1 MIKKIEDLNYYE
13 LLEISPRATSQEIHK
28 AYERVRRVYEPNSIA
43 LYSLFSPDETAAITQ
58 RIEDAYR
65 TLVYE
70 DNRKRYDAQL
80 KEKEQEELPD
90 LPPLPA
96 DPYQTRQDQLSFPSE
111 PTYQRRQDQLPLP
124 SEPKYQRRQDQLPL
138 PSEPTYQRRQD
149 QLPLPPEPPSQPRP
163 AQPALTLPSEN
174 RFISASEPLI
184 KQTAPPKTMHETVTP
199 VSHFIADFTG
209 PAIKMLREQNGL
221 QMRDIADRTKIGTR
235 YLECIEEEQYDKLPA
250 RAYTRGFLMLY
261 ARALGCDPERMASDY
276 LKRYDAAMTPKSK

>member
-1 MIKKIEDLNYYE
+1 MMKRIEDLNYYE

-43 LYSLFSPDETAAITQ
+43 LYSLFSPEETATITQ

-80 KEKEQEELPD
+80 RGQDELPD
-90 LPPLPA
+90 IPPLPSQPA
-96 DPYQTRQDQLSFPSE
+96 NRS
-111 PTYQRRQDQLPLP
+111 RQDQLPFP
-124 SEPKYQRRQDQLPL
+124 AEPVY
-138 PSEPTYQRRQD
+138 
-149 QLPLPPEPPSQPRP
+149 QPRP

-174 RFISASEPLI
+174 RYISASEPLA
-184 KQTAPPKTMHETVTP
+184 QQPALPKNVRETVTP
-199 VSHFIADFTG
+199 VSQFIADFTG

-221 QMRDIADRTKIGTR
+221 TVRNIADITKVGTR
-235 YLECIEEEQYDKLPA
+235 YLECIEEEHYDKLPA

-261 ARALGCDPERMASDY
+261 AKALGCDPERMASDY

>member
-138 PSEPTYQRRQD
+138 PSEPKYQRRQD
-149 QLPLPPEPPSQPRP
+149 QLPLPPDPPSQPRP